1 MGKLYKRLSHNFIVI
16 DKLIIKVIKVKEG
29 LDAFYSIKE
38 LLVVDYFNLFRV
50 NFNPIYTN
58 NKLKIFC
65 TFYTKYIY
73 FNISL

>member
-1 MGKLYKRLSHNFIVI
+1 MVI

-29 LDAFYSIKE
+29 LDAFYNIKR

-50 NFNPIYTN
+50 NFNSIYTN
-58 NKLKIFC
+58 NKPKVFC
-65 TFYTKYIY
+65 TFYPKFAF